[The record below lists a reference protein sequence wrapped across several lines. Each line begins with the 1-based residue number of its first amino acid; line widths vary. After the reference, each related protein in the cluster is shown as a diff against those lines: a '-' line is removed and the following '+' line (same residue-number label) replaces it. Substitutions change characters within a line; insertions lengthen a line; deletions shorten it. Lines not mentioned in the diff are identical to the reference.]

1 MPENRHF
8 VRSTNL
14 SDKSPALIG
23 GSPAALSYR
32 SLIDSVEAL
41 AGREAASL
49 FAEPVLPHKAAELGA
64 TVSWYCAYEGAAQ
77 SLNDIDG
84 VGQRPV
90 AQKLTQRLEA
100 LGPALRDPVIG
111 QAIASWLN
119 LSSASDILSVGGEPV
134 LINWGFL
141 PKSIVLDDAG
151 QLSQHFARTLGR
163 YFSPTAAVPPVN
175 VPAMQMATPPVP
187 PATEGDTT
195 PVAETVAPSY
205 VPPPPIPVEVTSRYR
220 PWLAPAVAT
229 AIAAAA
235 LLILLLPGVLV
246 YPASSRGERDT
257 FEEQRLHASND
268 SLEAQVK
275 AMQGLSQQKL
285 CRLQDSPIPVPG
297 LRDQTSNAPEPR
309 MDPVPRAPE
318 DVRLPRSSDSTAGS
332 ATNVGELLDHATVM
346 IFALK
351 PPDEAS
357 QGSGFFIDDR
367 HIVTNHHVVAGVSED
382 SIFVA
387 SRALGGFRHARL
399 VAKTDPPPSEQ
410 EIRPDFAVL
419 EVTPVANGASL
430 KLGTTP
436 PKLSTAYI
444 AGFPGFI
451 TQRDLDFRNFVNKL
465 SDSLHAGTSDE
476 TLSHEQV
483 AVPSAEL
490 KFGRINNTMSTG
502 RNAIPIVLHDMQLAP
517 GNSGG
522 PLIDACGR
530 LGGVNTLLFKN
541 DEGAQQ
547 ANVAQDVGMLRKF
560 LTDNHISFVSD
571 DGPCNPEVATN
582 TPRPNGPPTNAPAPN
597 APTPNAPPPVQTPAG
612 NK

>member
-32 SLIDSVEAL
+32 ALIDSVEAL

-49 FAEPVLPHKAAELGA
+49 FAEPVLPHKADTLGS

-77 SLNDIDG
+77 SLADIDG

-111 QAIASWLN
+111 QAVTSWLN

-141 PKSIVLDDAG
+141 PKSIVTEDAG

-163 YFSPTAAVPPVN
+163 YL
-175 VPAMQMATPPVP
+175 P
-187 PATEGDTT
+187 PATAVPLVDVVAMQTAAPPAPPAAESETT
-195 PVAETVAPSY
+195 PAAATMAPL
-205 VPPPPIPVEVTSRYR
+205 PPPPPVEATGRYR
-220 PWLAPAVAT
+220 PWFAPAIAT
-229 AIAAAA
+229 AVAAAA
-235 LLILLLPGVLV
+235 LIILLLPGVLV

-268 SLEAQVK
+268 SLEAQLK
-275 AMQGLSQQKL
+275 ALRGLSEQKL

-297 LRDQTSNAPEPR
+297 LRDHASNAPEPR

-318 DVRLPRSSDSTAGS
+318 DVRLPRNDSTAGP

-351 PPDEAS
+351 PPNEAS
-357 QGSGFFIDDR
+357 QGSGFFIDNR
-367 HIVTNHHVVAGVSED
+367 HIVTNHHVIAGVSED

-399 VAKTDPPPSEQ
+399 IAKTDPPPSEQ

-419 EVTPVANGASL
+419 EVAPVTNGASL

-451 TQRDLDFRNFVNKL
+451 TQRDVDFRNFVNKL

-476 TLSHEQV
+476 TLAHEQV
-483 AVPSAEL
+483 SVPSAEL

-502 RNAIPIVLHDMQLAP
+502 RNAIPVVLHDMQLAQ

-530 LGGVNTLLFKN
+530 LGGVNTLLFQN

-547 ANVAQDVGMLRKF
+547 ANVAQDVGLLRKF
-560 LTDNHISFVSD
+560 LTDNHISFTSD

-582 TPRPNGPPTNAPAPN
+582 TPPPPR
-597 APTPNAPPPVQTPAG
+597 PNAPPPVQTPAG

>member
-14 SDKSPALIG
+14 SDKSPATIG

-32 SLIDSVEAL
+32 TLIDSVEAL

-49 FAEPVLPHKAAELGA
+49 FAEPVLPHKAATLGA
-64 TVSWYCAYEGAAQ
+64 TVSWYCAYEGAAT
-77 SLNDIDG
+77 SLSDIDG

-100 LGPALRDPVIG
+100 LGPALRDPTIG
-111 QAIASWLN
+111 QAVACWLN

-141 PKSIVLDDAG
+141 PKSIVSEDTG

-175 VPAMQMATPPVP
+175 VPAVQSATPPAEL
-187 PATEGDTT
+187 ATEADMA
-195 PVAETVAPSY
+195 PVAETMASPSS
-205 VPPPPIPVEVTSRYR
+205 PPPVPVEVASRYR
-220 PWLAPAVAT
+220 PWLAPAIAT
-229 AIAAAA
+229 AIAAVT

-285 CRLQDSPIPVPG
+285 CRLQDSPIPVPA
-297 LRDQTSNAPEPR
+297 LRDHDASNTPEPR

-318 DVRLPRSSDSTAGS
+318 DVTLPRTANTGT

-346 IFALK
+346 IFGLK
-351 PPDEAS
+351 PPEEAS
-357 QGSGFFIDDR
+357 QGTGFFIDDR
-367 HIVTNHHVVAGVSED
+367 HIVTNHHVILGVSED
-382 SIFVA
+382 NIFIA
-387 SRALGGFRHARL
+387 SRALGGIRRARL
-399 VAKTDPPPSEQ
+399 IAKTEPPPSEQ

-419 EVTPVANGASL
+419 EVAPIANNASL

-451 TQRDLDFRNFVNKL
+451 TQRDLDFRNFINKL

-476 TLSHEQV
+476 ALSHQQV
-483 AVPSAEL
+483 SVPSADL

-502 RNAIPIVLHDMQLAP
+502 RNAIPVVLHDMQLAP

-530 LGGVNTLLFKN
+530 LGGVNTLLFPN
-541 DEGAQQ
+541 NEGTSSQQ
-547 ANVAQDVGMLRKF
+547 ANVAQDVSLLRKF
-560 LTDNHISFVSD
+560 LTDNHIAFTSD
-571 DGPCNPEVATN
+571 DGPCNPDVATN
-582 TPRPNGPPTNAPAPN
+582 TPPRPNASPPAQ
-597 APTPNAPPPVQTPAG
+597 TPPPAPPPAG
-612 NK
+612 TK